1 MKKRLLLVALGGLF
15 CGMTAFAQEEDV
27 THYIQNAGFDTDLTW
42 QTDGSTKEIIDKT
55 VSLSGRSFAYQAADN
70 SVYASAKTSGNGSW
84 KRTDVTYSWNGFIG
98 HIQGW
103 NVESNKMIEPPYDT
117 KDKTPEWV
125 YFGTVPY
132 GLGENAIP
140 IADDNNDSFLT
151 VPEKPAAD
159 AGDDNKGALYLRA
172 GWGARA
178 IYKQV
183 VNLPCAVYRMDYW
196 VYNHNYEKSKNNTN
210 VKNLCQV
217 TCRKDVFTDEDGF
230 NAQEWTLHSIEFTPT
245 SEFTIQ
251 FGFESAGGS
260 ASNPFLFIDGIK
272 LYKIGEANPIQL
284 LKSDFNDAVAVC
296 SELASQA
303 AGRKYIGLSSQ
314 ISDYELEIEDMIT
327 DEQASM
333 EANLVKIN
341 AQIEVFRQAL
351 AKMDAV
357 DAILQKM
364 DNLLQTTNY
373 DGKAAFE
380 AAYQKILGYKE
391 NEPKEGED
399 VGALLNGAEDE
410 AIEAIKTYYLTQ
422 KATVDQPADF
432 TIFIKHPWFIET
444 AAEPVE
450 EDGEWVFP
458 KNTQDEETGEYRY
471 KEGSGS
477 SPDLTSDGW
486 VINGAGGGDQRLN
499 WQRGRSCWNAWNN
512 NFTTTLSVGQT
523 IEGLPNGYYTV
534 SADLITESGYANG
547 SQRVYAQ
554 SIAEKK
560 TSTAALTSDG
570 WDYNEWETVAMTADD
585 KVLVVDGKLTIGAQ
599 GTGDGSGASG
609 WFLATNFHLNY
620 LGEAPADA
628 AQKAFE
634 ARIEDAKAEAEAIP
648 FAGDKKAMNDSIAK
662 YSAVSDVIEG
672 LTGLSAAMD
681 FAQTSINKY
690 EEQIPSDGTVD
701 GKTLPTVENTLKKNG
716 GEGYDAAEEIMEFA
730 YNFVM
735 NWVKNDT
742 ASYKYF
748 DATVDLLKNY
758 LNTYTPAYNEAAEA
772 ANAASAAGKE
782 ALTAVMNEQ
791 KAALTSEMKDKETID
806 AYVEKLKDVA
816 LTVIKQNIVDDAN
829 ETDYTG
835 FIRNPKLESE
845 AGWEFVKGNGDANS
859 KSGQWYDGS
868 DTRYIDSYNGGG
880 LQGYIASQL
889 ITNLPNGTYTVGA
902 YTRTPAEGA
911 YLFTA
916 LGTDTTYVE
925 IPLDYYQTVTE
936 AGEDTTVVA
945 SDTHGPIWEAARD
958 AYENGDYTDEQYNIY
973 MTNVIEGEPVGRG
986 WKHQEITGIVV
997 TNHELLIGTAAGSE
1011 ALKTEKVFKG
1021 AWYSVGGW
1029 TLTLTA
1035 KGDNTGWEGP
1045 IASGIKDA
1053 KTIVKPTGIYT
1064 PSGVKIA
1071 KLQRGLNIIVSGD
1084 KAQKVMVK

>member
-42 QTDGSTKEIIDKT
+42 QVDGASKTIIDKSTTLSNRTIAGEAEDGSLYAT
-55 VSLSGRSFAYQAADN
+55 VNPSTPNKRGDGRTMEA
-70 SVYASAKTSGNGSW
+70 T
-84 KRTDVTYSWNGFIG
+84 NGFIG
-98 HIQGW
+98 AISGW
-103 NVESNKMIEPPYDT
+103 ETAMPSNKGC
-117 KDKTPEWV
+117 EWV
-125 YFGTVPY
+125 YFGTLPY
-132 GLGENAIP
+132 ALGETAVP
-140 IADDNNDSFLT
+140 VADDGSTYLT
-151 VPEKPAAD
+151 VPAKPAD
-159 AGDDNKGALYLRA
+159 YDTEDNVGFLYLRA
-172 GWGARA
+172 GWGGGRT
-178 IYKQV
+178 YKQV
-183 VNLPCAVYRMDYW
+183 VKLPCAVYRLEYW
-196 VYNHNYEKSKNNTN
+196 TININPNSTATATDQSKI
-210 VKNLCQV
+210 
-217 TCRKDVFTDEDGF
+217 TCRKEVFKDETGTGLS
-230 NAQEWTLHSIEFTPT
+230 AQEWTKHEFEFTPT
-245 SEFTIQ
+245 SEFTME
-251 FGFESAGGS
+251 FGFTSANAGS
-260 ASNPFLFIDGIK
+260 GANPIVCLDGIK
-272 LYKIGEANPIQL
+272 LYKIGEADPIQL

-351 AKMDAV
+351 AKMDGV